1 MKYSLSFGILLSLF
15 ATALAQTGP
24 EIASYFRKHLSNAS
38 AIYLPSE
45 SNYTIETTQRWNAF
59 SAPTYVVSVKP
70 TTDRDVQT
78 IVCSSD
84 SNSSQSAY
92 IYQHMPL
99 TSTDIRS
106 HMHIITTYP
115 SSAPAVATATQQ
127 LWVRFGM
134 GLKSTWAIST
144 PGPSTPMPTP

>member
-1 MKYSLSFGILLSLF
+1 MNYSLSFAILLSFF

-24 EIASYFRKHLSNAS
+24 EIASYFRQHLSSAS
-38 AIYLPSE
+38 AIYFPSD

-78 IVCSSD
+78 IVCSSYD
-84 SNSSQSAY
+84 SSSSQSAY

-127 LWVRFGM
+127 L
-134 GLKSTWAIST
+134 
-144 PGPSTPMPTP
+144 